1 MEPIT
6 VFLVVSAL
14 AGLIVQYLIKAVPFY
29 LISEILAGGGVAS
42 IITDFNGGS
51 IDEISALVLVIVML
65 AVCIFS
71 ALNFV
76 NYYWPARK

>member
-1 MEPIT
+1 MEVIT
-6 VFLVVSAL
+6 VFLIVSAL
-14 AGLIVQYLIKAVPFY
+14 AGLIVQYVIKAVPFY
-29 LISEILAGGGVAS
+29 LISEILAGGGVVAV
-42 IITDFNGGS
+42 IDEFNGGAL
-51 IDEISALVLVIVML
+51 DQNSALVLVIVML